1 MIAGQQRATIFRRA
15 VRVTVAASVGFYPL
29 LYGAGLPVAALY
41 ALFAPI
47 AMGLLSAV
55 PGSGPQRASVM
66 LRALPPA
73 LVLATLG
80 TLLAV
85 DTRAAVGGMLVIGF
99 LLAFA
104 AVAGPRPAGI
114 APGLQLFYILA
125 CFPPYAPDTLVE
137 RLAGLTAGV
146 LLLAAFEI
154 LLPDPAA
161 PSYRQRLAAAL
172 DEAARGAAPGG
183 VPPQRL
189 RAAGSTL
196 RLADVP
202 PAERPAGAGRAD
214 RALEQAG
221 RSARR
226 LLDQLATLAEA
237 STAPAPAPADP
248 ESAALLGRV
257 AALCTACARLL
268 RTGSRPPPAGAL
280 EEAMRGFQADR
291 VRSASGPAA
300 ERPPVDVLRRQSRV
314 LALAESARMVE
325 ITADIAV
332 HGRPTEPAAPRAV
345 FWYAEL
351 STPRL
356 WARRV
361 LGNVTFRSVLFQ
373 NAVRT
378 ALGLAAA
385 RAVAGS
391 LDLAHGFWVLL
402 AVLTLGR
409 TTAGATW
416 QAVRRAVAGN
426 AVGALVAG
434 ALVIGLGR
442 HTDVYAAL
450 LGPVMLAAFA
460 LGPLLGLAYA
470 QALFT
475 IVVATAFAQI
485 APVTWRLSEARMID
499 VVTGSVI
506 GLLCGLLAWPAGA
519 RREVHRAMAGLLRT
533 CAPLVTVTAEALLA
547 PSGGSRTAPETLP
560 GVHRLRLAEAAYA
573 QFRAETPA
581 DGENDRADWH
591 AVLIA
596 ANHVLLGAQ
605 WLPRFGLR
613 PASGPTDASAAWAR
627 GTASGLVAQT
637 DRVARLLTAER
648 PGPAP
653 RTAPGSAPDRDP
665 PTPLSVDLEVWMTS
679 LAHQLARIESSLAPT
694 SGTDPQSG

>member
-1 MIAGQQRATIFRRA
+1 MTAGPRRATVLRRA
-15 VRVTVAASVGFYPL
+15 VRVTVAASLGFYPL
-29 LYGAGLPVAALY
+29 LYGAALPVAALY

-47 AMGLLSAV
+47 AMGLLSPV

-73 LVLATLG
+73 LVLATSG

-85 DTRAAVGGMLVIGF
+85 NTWAAAGGMLVIGF
-99 LLAFA
+99 LLAFV
-104 AVAGPRPAGI
+104 AVAGPRPAAA

-125 CFPPYAPDTLVE
+125 CFPPYAPGTLGE
-137 RLAGLTAGV
+137 RLAGLTLGA
-146 LLLAAFEI
+146 LLLAACEI

-161 PSYRQRLAAAL
+161 PSYRERLAAAL
-172 DEAARGAAPGG
+172 DEAARGAAPGH

-189 RAAGSTL
+189 RDAGAAL

-202 PAERPAGAGRAD
+202 PAERPAGAGRTD

-226 LLDQLATLAEA
+226 LLDQLATLGEA
-237 STAPAPAPADP
+237 PPVPADP

-257 AALCTACARLL
+257 AELCAACARFL
-268 RTGSRPPPAGAL
+268 RTGSRPPTAGAL
-280 EEAMRGFQADR
+280 EQAMRGFQADR
-291 VRSASGPAA
+291 VGLASGPPG
-300 ERPPVDVLRRQSRV
+300 ERLPVEVLRRQSRV

-325 ITADIAV
+325 ITVDIAT
-332 HGRPTEPAAPRAV
+332 HGGPTEPAAPREL
-345 FWYAEL
+345 FWYARL

-373 NAVRT
+373 NAVRI

-416 QAVRRAVAGN
+416 RAVRLAVAGN
-426 AVGALVAG
+426 AAGALVAG
-434 ALVIGLGR
+434 ALLIGLGP

-450 LGPVMLAAFA
+450 LAPVMLAAFA
-460 LGPLLGLAYA
+460 LGPLLGIAYA

-475 IVVATAFAQI
+475 LVVATAFAQI

-519 RREVHRAMAGLLRT
+519 RREVHRAMAGLLRA
-533 CAPLVTVTAEALLA
+533 CAPLVPVTAQALLG
-547 PSGGSRTAPETLP
+547 PPGGSRTPPRIRP
-560 GVHRLRLAEAAYA
+560 GIHRLRLAEAAYA
-573 QFRAETPA
+573 QLRTETPG
-581 DGENDRADWH
+581 DGESDRADWH

-613 PASGPTDASAAWAR
+613 PASGATDASADWAR
-627 GTASGLVAQT
+627 HTATGLVART
-637 DRVARLLTAER
+637 ERVALLLTAER
-648 PGPAP
+648 PEPAP
-653 RTAPGSAPDRDP
+653 HTAPGSSPDRDP
-665 PTPLSVDLEVWMTS
+665 PSPLSVDLEVWLTS
-679 LAHQLARIESSLAPT
+679 LAHQLARIESSVTPQPGTAPP
-694 SGTDPQSG
+694 DARPD

>member
-1 MIAGQQRATIFRRA
+1 MIAGPERATILRRA
-15 VRVTVAASVGFYPL
+15 VRVSVAASVGFYPL
-29 LYGAGLPVAALY
+29 LYGAGLPVTALY

-47 AMGLLSAV
+47 AMGMLSAV
-55 PGSGPQRASVM
+55 PGSGRQRASVM

-85 DTRAAVGGMLVIGF
+85 DTWAAVGGMLVVGF

-146 LLLAAFEI
+146 LLLAACEV

-161 PSYRQRLAAAL
+161 LSYRQRLADAL
-172 DEAARGAAPGG
+172 DAAAHGAAPGG

-196 RLADVP
+196 RLADTP
-202 PAERPAGAGRAD
+202 PAERPAGAGRTD

-221 RSARR
+221 RSVRR

-237 STAPAPAPADP
+237 PPSLPDP

-257 AALCTACARLL
+257 AELCTACARFL
-268 RTGSRPPPAGAL
+268 RTGSRPPRAGAL

-291 VRSASGPAA
+291 VRLASGPPG
-300 ERPPVDVLRRQSRV
+300 ERPLVDVLRHQSRV
-314 LALAESARMVE
+314 LALAASARTAE
-325 ITADIAV
+325 ITVDIAM
-332 HGRPTEPAAPRAV
+332 HGRPTEPAAPREQ

-373 NAVRT
+373 NALRT

-409 TTAGATW
+409 TTTGATW
-416 QAVRRAVAGN
+416 QAVRRAVTGN
-426 AVGALVAG
+426 AAGALVAG
-434 ALVIGLGR
+434 ALVIGLGPR
-442 HTDVYAAL
+442 TDVYAAL
-450 LGPVMLAAFA
+450 LAPVMLAAFA
-460 LGPLLGLAYA
+460 LGPLLGIAYA

-475 IVVATAFAQI
+475 LVVATAFAQI
-485 APVTWRLSEARMID
+485 EPVTWRLSEARMID
-499 VVTGSVI
+499 VVTGSTI

-519 RREVHRAMAGLLRT
+519 RREVHRAMAGLLRS
-533 CAPLVTVTAEALLA
+533 CAPLVPETAQALLA
-547 PSGGSRTAPETLP
+547 PSGGSRAELRTLP

-573 QFRAETPA
+573 QFRAEPPA
-581 DGENDRADWH
+581 AGEADRADWH

-596 ANHVLLGAQ
+596 ANHILLGAL

-613 PASGPTDASAAWAR
+613 PASGATDASAAWASA
-627 GTASGLVAQT
+627 TAAGLVAET
-637 DRVARLLTAER
+637 DRIASLLTSRR
-648 PGPAP
+648 PRPAP
-653 RTAPGSAPDRDP
+653 ASGPDRDP

-679 LAHQLARIESSLAPT
+679 LAHQLARIESSLTPT
-694 SGTDPQSG
+694 SGTGPRDARPG